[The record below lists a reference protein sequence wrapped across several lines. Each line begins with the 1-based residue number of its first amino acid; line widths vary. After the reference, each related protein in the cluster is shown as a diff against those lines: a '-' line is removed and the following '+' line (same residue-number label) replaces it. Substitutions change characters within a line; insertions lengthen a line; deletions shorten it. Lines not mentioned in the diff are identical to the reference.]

1 MTPYTSIAI
10 RIVRFPLA
18 VLVVFI
24 HSVGPTDNIAYYP
37 FRDFFSHTFCSFVV
51 PAFFIISGFLFFQRM
66 ENGFTKKI
74 YIKKLNSRI
83 STLLIPYFVWNA
95 VTLVIDLLK
104 FYIGRPSWI
113 DYGNASI
120 GEIIVHCFWGN
131 VSDISSGIYYPI
143 NLPLWYIRDLIVLCL
158 FSPIIYKICDKFGW
172 FTIVALTVSYFLGLH
187 LLYFNLLGILFF
199 SLGAFLAI
207 HNRNLV
213 YDKWY
218 YMCPIIIIGLIVY
231 IMTGQEIILKLYIFT
246 MPFFIFFLCSKIRKA
261 EKIASLGKYSTVI
274 YYSHYP
280 LTLIVAFKIVGLIL
294 PCYSLINYFII
305 PLLAVLLSIMLCEI
319 LSSLRLKYG
328 KRKN

>member
-1 MTPYTSIAI
+1 MQRSHITTTVTTGTLS
-10 RIVRFPLA
+10 
-18 VLVVFI
+18 
-24 HSVGPTDNIAYYP
+24 DAY
-37 FRDFFSHTFCSFVV
+37 
-51 PAFFIISGFLFFQRM
+51 
-66 ENGFTKKI
+66 
-74 YIKKLNSRI
+74 
-83 STLLIPYFVWNA
+83 
-95 VTLVIDLLK
+95 
-104 FYIGRPSWI
+104 
-113 DYGNASI
+113 
-120 GEIIVHCFWGN
+120 
-131 VSDISSGIYYPI
+131 
-143 NLPLWYIRDLIVLCL
+143 

-246 MPFFIFFLCSKIRKA
+246 MPFFIFFLCSKIRKV